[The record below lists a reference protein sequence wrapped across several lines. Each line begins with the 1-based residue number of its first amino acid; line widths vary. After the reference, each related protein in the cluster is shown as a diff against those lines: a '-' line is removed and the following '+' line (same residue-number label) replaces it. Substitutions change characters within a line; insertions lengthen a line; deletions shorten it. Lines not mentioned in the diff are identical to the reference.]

1 MVCLFPHTLGSC
13 CDDDEEKEEEER
25 YGMPGLTPASEQSFD
40 FDDHAYAA
48 APGSHGGSVDGENA
62 FVPPRCVFF
71 VVLFF
76 FTTKHARAGAAS
88 LRFGGG
94 EYAEERIE
102 SRRRGRRG
110 GSRSR
115 GFCARRVPKSA
126 KCNWSLDPLLFFY
139 ICVFVERFF
148 VCVRETSDSRRRKNP
163 PTLTPAC
170 DLSFRRHEKQVP
182 GV

>member
-13 CDDDEEKEEEER
+13 CDDDEEKEEEEQR

-76 FTTKHARAGAAS
+76 LGQNTRARALHLFVLAA
-88 LRFGGG
+88 
-94 EYAEERIE
+94 E
-102 SRRRGRRG
+102 STRRRG
-110 GSRSR
+110 SRAGDEDDEEEVVRADFARDACRKAPNAIGVSIL
-115 GFCARRVPKSA
+115 FFFYIFAFLSSVFLCVCARRA
-126 KCNWSLDPLLFFY
+126 TRD
-139 ICVFVERFF
+139 VEKI
-148 VCVRETSDSRRRKNP
+148 RRR
-163 PTLTPAC
+163 
-170 DLSFRRHEKQVP
+170 
-182 GV
+182 